1 MQTFYLE
8 VLSPDRIFYKGECV
22 SLTVPVTDGMIGIM
36 AHREP
41 IMAALVPG
49 EASYTLPDGTKV
61 VFSVSVGMLDV
72 LDNNVKVLSESVML
86 PDEINEDREKEEERI
101 AKQMLQRKQT
111 LKEARM
117 AELMLTQAVN
127 NLRIKKKTINN

>member
-8 VLSPDRIFYKGECV
+8 VLSPDRIFYRGECV
-22 SLTVPVTDGMIGIM
+22 SLTVPVTDGMIGVM
-36 AHREP
+36 AHRAP

-49 EASYTLPDGTKV
+49 EASFTLPDGTKT

-72 LDNNVKVLSESVML
+72 LDNNVKVLSENILL
-86 PDEINEDREKEEERI
+86 PDEINEDEELEEERI
-101 AKQMLQRKQT
+101 ARMEMQRKQS

-117 AELMLTQAVN
+117 SELMLTQAVN